1 MLNYILYR
9 LYFDLAVV
17 WLRQLVADD
26 AGQSETTEMLIRI
39 SLALAIILVV
49 GGLLYV
55 AITQLGHRVSG
66 DINSASGWGG

>member
-1 MLNYILYR
+1 MQYYLLFR
-9 LYFDLAVV
+9 PFFDLAVSRFCE
-17 WLRQLVADD
+17 LIGDD
-26 AGQSETTEMLIRI
+26 EGQSETTEMLIRI

-55 AITQLGHRVSG
+55 AITQLGQRVSG

>member
-1 MLNYILYR
+1 MLNYFLYQP
-9 LYFDLAVV
+9 YFELAVAR
-17 WLRQLVADD
+17 LRQLVADD
-26 AGQSETTEMLIRI
+26 TGQSETTEMLIRI

-55 AITQLGHRVSG
+55 AITQLGQRVSG